1 MLHCVFQGT
10 SFQVMG
16 HQRDLHSTQ
25 NLEGNKIIK
34 QAGSLLIM
42 IAYNKLAT
50 FFFKEMLR
58 EVKMVDQEDAELV
71 SPQKCIK
78 NTL

>member
-1 MLHCVFQGT
+1 
-10 SFQVMG
+10 MG